1 MGIIKCSTITHCVVY
16 VCVSPSLYVFKC
28 VCVCLGVPVCVYVC
42 TCLRSSVQALK
53 PTKMFCCAVQ
63 HMATHPLYAGQREL
77 SSTLPRYC
85 SQCFC
90 TGTVFAVAL
99 LIYLQRV
106 TLK

>member
-1 MGIIKCSTITHCVVY
+1 MYYSVIHCVVY
-16 VCVSPSLYVFKC
+16 VCLSLS
-28 VCVCLGVPVCVYVC
+28 VCVFVFGLGVHVCVFVC
-42 TCLRSSVQALK
+42 MYLRSSAKALK